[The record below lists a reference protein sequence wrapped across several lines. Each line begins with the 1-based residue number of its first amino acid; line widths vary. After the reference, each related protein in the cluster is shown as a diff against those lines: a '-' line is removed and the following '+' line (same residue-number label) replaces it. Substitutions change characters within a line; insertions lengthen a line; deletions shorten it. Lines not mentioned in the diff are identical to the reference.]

1 MNRTFQHS
9 AAKVQEEPNS
19 FLEISRCMRS
29 QQRVFCAGAKILYA
43 MQRGFLPFVDF
54 AAFLRRKQQKEL
66 CRMHGTGDYAISDL
80 TEVLSVFRPM
90 IYRTFNR
97 NRC

>member
-1 MNRTFQHS
+1 
-9 AAKVQEEPNS
+9 
-19 FLEISRCMRS
+19 
-29 QQRVFCAGAKILYA
+29 
-43 MQRGFLPFVDF
+43 
-54 AAFLRRKQQKEL
+54 
-66 CRMHGTGDYAISDL
+66 MHGTGDYAISDL